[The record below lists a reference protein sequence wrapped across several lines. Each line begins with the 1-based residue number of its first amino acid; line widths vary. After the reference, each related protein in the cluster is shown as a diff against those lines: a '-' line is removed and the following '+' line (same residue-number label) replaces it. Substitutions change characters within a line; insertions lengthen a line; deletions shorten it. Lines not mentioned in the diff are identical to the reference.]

1 MVIFQ
6 RELKGNHMNAALE
19 RALEHLKIVTNISSG
34 LAHPLDESTAKEI
47 FKYLHKLGIRLEYD
61 EVYSWAKQHG
71 WEDRHARE
79 LAMLAEKIGSGGRV
93 VIKHKGRLSEDF
105 QNELRSLK

>member
-1 MVIFQ
+1 
-6 RELKGNHMNAALE
+6 MNAALE

-34 LAHPLDESTAKEI
+34 LTHSSDESTAKET

-61 EVYSWAKQHG
+61 EVYLWAKQHG

-79 LAMLAEKIGSGGRV
+79 LAVLAEKIGSGGRV
-93 VIKHKGRLSEDF
+93 VVKHKGRLSEDF